1 MARDRLPTLFN
12 IALDEAL
19 TLYLQAKR
27 AEGLAP
33 KTLANYEWL
42 LKRLLAWLVEREITR
57 SDQLTTAHLRAF
69 IADLRGLRQKPA
81 TLHTYAKVIKTW
93 TRFLTAENIF
103 GADPSERLAMPR
115 LETRALAT
123 FSAQETD
130 QMLKACRHSLRN
142 TALILLLLDT
152 GLRAQ
157 ELCDLN
163 IADANLKT
171 GTIIVQAGK
180 GGKFRYVFIGDKTAV
195 AVRRYLLRRG
205 KQLPDDA
212 PLFASLRGGQRL
224 TAPGLLVICRRIG
237 AAAKVPHCHPHRFR
251 HTFATW
257 ALAAGMDLD
266 SVRRILGH
274 ATFAV
279 TQRYLNQLPETLSKT
294 HRAHSPVDNLL

>member
-1 MARDRLPTLFN
+1 MANDRLPTPFN
-12 IALDEAL
+12 VALDEAL

-42 LKRLLAWLVEREITR
+42 LKRLLAWLAEHEITH
-57 SDQLTTAHLRAF
+57 SNQLTTAHLRAF
-69 IADLRGLRQKPA
+69 IADMRGLRQKPA
-81 TLHTYAKVIKTW
+81 TLYTYAKVIKTW
-93 TRFLTAENIF
+93 TRFLTDERIF

-123 FSAQETD
+123 FSVQETD

-163 IADANLKT
+163 IADADLKT

-180 GGKFRYVFIGDKTAV
+180 GRKFRYVFIGDKTAV
-195 AVRRYLLRRG
+195 ALRRYVLRRG
-205 KQLPDDA
+205 KLADDA
-212 PLFASLRGGQRL
+212 PLFASLRNGKRL
-224 TAPGLLVICRRIG
+224 TPAGLLVICRHIG
-237 AAAKVPHCHPHRFR
+237 TAAKVPHCHPHRFR

>member
-1 MARDRLPTLFN
+1 MTQDRLPDAFD
-12 IALDEAL
+12 IALDDAL
-19 TLYLQAKR
+19 ILYLQAKR

-42 LKRLLAWLVEREITR
+42 LKRLIAWLTEREVTR
-57 SDQLTTAHLRAF
+57 TGQLTTAHLRAF
-69 IADLRGLRQKPA
+69 IADMRLLHQKPA

-93 TRFLTAENIF
+93 TRFLTAEGIF
-103 GADPSERLAMPR
+103 TTDPSKRLAMPR
-115 LETRALAT
+115 LESRAADT
-123 FSAQETD
+123 YSAQETG
-130 QMLKACRHSLRN
+130 QLLQACRDSLRD

-163 IADANLKT
+163 VGDANLKT

-180 GGKFRYVFIGDKTAV
+180 GRKFRYVFIGDKTAV

-205 KQLPDDA
+205 KLPDDA
-212 PLFASLRGGQRL
+212 PLFVSLRDGQRL
-224 TAPGLLVICRRIG
+224 TPAGLLVICRRIG

-279 TQRYLNQLPETLSKT
+279 TQRYLNQLPDTLAAS